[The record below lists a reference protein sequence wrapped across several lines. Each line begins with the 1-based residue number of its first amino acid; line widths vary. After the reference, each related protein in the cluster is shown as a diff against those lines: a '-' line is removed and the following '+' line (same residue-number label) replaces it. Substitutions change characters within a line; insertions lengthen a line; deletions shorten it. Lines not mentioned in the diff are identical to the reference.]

1 MVRKLLPVIFLILGL
16 GAGVGAG
23 IFLKPAPAPVEE
35 TAAAD
40 GHGAPATD
48 AHGAP
53 AAGGHGES
61 AAAEGE
67 ATGGHYTPSIGA
79 TETVRLPNQFVVPV
93 LANGRVEA
101 MVVVGLALEM
111 SVGHSFSLAEDEPRL
126 RAALLQ
132 LLFDHANIGGFSGV
146 FTSGEALLSLRRML
160 KEAARQVLGPDVQ
173 DVLITELLRQ
183 DS

>member
-1 MVRKLLPVIFLILGL
+1 MLKKLLPVLFLIIGL

-23 IFLKPAPAPVEE
+23 IFLKPAPAPAEEE
-35 TAAAD
+35 TAA
-40 GHGAPATD
+40 D

-53 AAGGHGES
+53 AGGHGAPADAHGAS
-61 AAAEGE
+61 AGDHGAEPE
-67 ATGGHYTPSIGA
+67 GGHYTAETGP
-79 TETVRLPNQFVVPV
+79 TETVRLPNQFVIPV
-93 LANGRVEA
+93 LSNGRVQS

-111 SVGHSFSLAEDEPRL
+111 SIGHTFSLTEDEPRL

-132 LLFDHANIGGFSGV
+132 LLFDHSNIGGFSGV
-146 FTSGEALLSLRRML
+146 FTSGEALLNLRRML
-160 KEAARQVLGPDVQ
+160 KEAARQVLGPEVQ